1 MKETTK
7 FRDLSESFVE
17 LYVAD
22 ELAIYKSTNL
32 IGKKTARR
40 IYHWRINFFSSKC
53 FR

>member
-32 IGKKTARR
+32 IGKKTPLVA
-40 IYHWRINFFSSKC
+40 YMYGA
-53 FR
+53 